1 MTGDSASEMAQAS
14 LLRSYLKQL
23 KLPTIGR
30 SYAQVA
36 REARQEHSSYEAFLL
51 SLLEQEVAQRE
62 VSRHKLRLAQA
73 RFPVLKTLDTFQFSA
88 VPSLSQPQ
96 VLALSRGA
104 YLAEKESVILLGAA
118 GTGKTHLATA
128 LGVAACQQGKHVR
141 FIGATELVNRLLEAH
156 AQQRL
161 TAYLASYQKLDLT
174 IVDELGFVPFT
185 TTGAELLFEFFAA
198 AYERRALLLTTNLPF
213 AEWTTLF
220 GNERL
225 TAALLDRLTHRCHIL
240 EFRADSFRL
249 KQSLQRQSGSGTTS
263 PPALP
268 ATARSPTSVP
278 LPS

>member
-1 MTGDSASEMAQAS
+1 MSGDSAVETAQQS
-14 LLRSYLKQL
+14 LIHSYLKQL
-23 KLPTIGR
+23 KLPTVAR

-36 REARQEHSSYEAFLL
+36 REARQEQSSYEVFLL

-62 VSRHKLRLAQA
+62 VSRHTLRLAQA
-73 RFPVLKTLDTFQFSA
+73 RFPVLKTLDSFQFSA

-96 VLALSRGA
+96 VLTLARGA
-104 YLAEKESVILLGAA
+104 YLAEKESLILLGAA

-128 LGVAACQQGKHVR
+128 LGVAACQQGKRVR

-161 TAYLASYQKLDLT
+161 TSFLAVFQKLDLI
-174 IVDELGFVPFT
+174 IVDELGFVPFS

-198 AYERRALLLTTNLPF
+198 AYEQRAVLLTTNLPF

-249 KQSLQRQSGSGTTS
+249 KQSLQRQNGNNTIS

-268 ATARSPTSVP
+268 ATARSPAPTALTP
-278 LPS
+278 